1 MLYNVPPAIRERL
14 VEVLPSQQ
22 SSSIQLI
29 NFEFLAGGCINK
41 GGRLQT
47 NFGDFFIKWND
58 GRKFPEMFEVEA
70 KGLTLLAETKTI
82 RIPKV
87 IAQANEAD
95 HQFLVL
101 EFIAGYKRN
110 KNYWQIL
117 GVQLAQMH
125 RNSSTYFGLDHDNYI
140 GSLPQRNKTHTRWA
154 DFFINE
160 RLNPLLIKSVDEQIL
175 TIKQVNDFELLY
187 KKLPSLIPEEAPALL
202 HGDLWSGNVMTDK
215 SGMPVLI
222 DPAVYYG
229 HREMDLAF
237 TTLFGGFDPM
247 FYKGYDAEFPLI
259 PGFDQRMDIYNLYP
273 LLVHALLFGGGY
285 LAQALAIVKRFSK

>member
-1 MLYNVPPAIRERL
+1 MLYSIPQIIRDRL
-14 VEVLPSQQ
+14 VEVLPSQK
-22 SSSIQLI
+22 SSSIKLI
-29 NFEFLAGGCINK
+29 NFEFLAGGCINN

-58 GRKFPEMFEVEA
+58 GRKFPDMFEVEA
-70 KGLTLLAETKTI
+70 KGLTLLDETKTI

-101 EFIAGYKRN
+101 EFIAGDKRS

-140 GSLPQRNKTHTRWA
+140 GSLPQQNKTHTRWA

-160 RLNPLLIKSVDEQIL
+160 RLNPLLIKSVDEKIL
-175 TIKQVNDFELLY
+175 TIKQLNDFELLY
-187 KKLPSLIPEEAPALL
+187 KTLPSIFPEEAPSLL
-202 HGDLWSGNVMTDK
+202 HGDLWSGNVMTDEG
-215 SGMPVLI
+215 GMPVLI

-237 TTLFGGFDPM
+237 TTLFGGFDPA
-247 FYKGYDAEFPLI
+247 FYDAYANESALNEEFHSRI
-259 PGFDQRMDIYNLYP
+259 PVYNLYP
-273 LLVHALLFGGGY
+273 LMVHAILFGGSY
-285 LAQALAIVKRFSK
+285 TQQVLKIIKAFTR